1 MNVFFKSVKSPS
13 SETLPSIRGPRVSE
27 TPTPRYTK
35 KHLSGKSIVP
45 SSSVPNF
52 DALPDIKLRN
62 LRHVEVTP
70 TFPQISLSDR
80 VLPRLLPSTISNSSC
95 GKIRAYAA
103 NTHQGL
109 TRLYNEDKA
118 IIILK
123 IKSPLNQNRSQWPN
137 CSFFGLYDG
146 HGGKAC
152 SNFLRDNL
160 HHYIINDPLFPDSP
174 KQAILRGFSQAESD
188 FLKLAKETNEKAGSC
203 ALVVLIVGKM
213 CYVANVGDSR
223 AAISASKGQQAI
235 SITRDHKPNDP
246 EEQKRIQE
254 NGGSIYYNP
263 SSQNIIYRVSP
274 GRLSV
279 SRTIGDI
286 DAKDPAYGGNQNV
299 LIATP
304 EIKSFKIKKQHDFIM
319 MGCDGVFDVMSTKDV
334 VSTAWNSN
342 LISDDLTASFCRNA
356 VEEIVTQSMKRGSS
370 DNLTAI
376 VIAFGH
382 EDQYRAKSKCA

>member
-1 MNVFFKSVKSPS
+1 MSALLKSIRSPS
-13 SETLPSIRGPRVSE
+13 SETLPNIRGPRSTQPPSPVCISKNFFGKQFLKSRSE
-27 TPTPRYTK
+27 
-35 KHLSGKSIVP
+35 LNI
-45 SSSVPNF
+45 
-52 DALPDIKLRN
+52 DALPDIKLRCFRN
-62 LRHVEVTP
+62 LDATP
-70 TFPQISLSDR
+70 LYHQITFTERGLPQLQ
-80 VLPRLLPSTISNSSC
+80 PSTTSNSSN

-118 IIILK
+118 V
-123 IKSPLNQNRSQWPN
+123 IKLRVKNPTNQNRALWPN

-160 HHYIINDPLFPDSP
+160 HHYIINDPLFPDCP
-174 KQAILRGFSQAESD
+174 KQAILRGFSRAESD
-188 FLKLAKETNEKAGSC
+188 FLKLAKENNERAGSC
-203 ALVVLIVGKM
+203 ALVVLIVGKI

-223 AAISASKGQQAI
+223 AIISGSKGQQAI

-246 EEQKRIQE
+246 EEQARIKQ
-254 NGGSIYYNP
+254 NGGSIYCNVN
-263 SSQNIIYRVSP
+263 SVNSIYRVSP
-274 GRLSV
+274 GQLSV

-286 DAKDPAYGGNQNV
+286 DAKDPIYGGNPDV

-304 EIKSFKIKKQHDFIM
+304 EVKYFKIKKHYDFIM
-319 MGCDGVFDVMSTKDV
+319 MGCDGIFDVMSTQDV

-342 LISDDLTASFCRNA
+342 PLSNDLTPSFCRNA
-356 VEEIVTQSMKRGSS
+356 VEGIVIESMKRRSS

-376 VIAFGH
+376 MIAFEHG
-382 EDQYRAKSKCA
+382 DQFRSKSKCA